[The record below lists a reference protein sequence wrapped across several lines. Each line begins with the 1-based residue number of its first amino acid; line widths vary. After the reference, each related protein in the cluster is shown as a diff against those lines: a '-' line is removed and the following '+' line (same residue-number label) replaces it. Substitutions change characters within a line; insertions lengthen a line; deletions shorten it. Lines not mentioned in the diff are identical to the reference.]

1 MGKLKKTKI
10 IYKGSFM
17 LGEII
22 LLIILVLFNGI
33 FSASELAFLSVNRY
47 KIKEDT
53 KRGRRRVR
61 AKNILKL
68 TEEPSKF
75 LATIQIGIT
84 LAGFLASAFAAE
96 SFAEVIVQ
104 SSLFN
109 GINYSVA
116 KPIVVVIVT
125 IILSYFTL
133 IFGELVPK
141 RLALAYPEKIA
152 YKTVTLIS
160 TLSVIFTPFVWILT
174 KTTNL
179 VSKILGI
186 SNENEEKLTEE
197 EIKKVIATGRE
208 DGAIESGEKKL
219 IFNVFEF
226 NDTPVKKAMTRKNNI
241 VMVDVD
247 ATQREI
253 LNVVKDSKYTRI
265 PVYKNEKNNVIGI
278 INIKSLLL
286 QYSKKSKI
294 DLKEIMYNPTFVMPE
309 EKLDDV
315 FRMMQRTR
323 QAVAIVK
330 KGYEVVGL
338 ISLEDAIEE
347 ILGNIYDEFDEKSD
361 RERQHKNTKEQGN

>member
-1 MGKLKKTKI
+1 
-10 IYKGSFM
+10 M
-17 LGEII
+17 LGEIV
-22 LLIILVLFNGI
+22 LLIVLVLLNGI
-33 FSASELAFLSVNRY
+33 FSASELSFLSVNRY
-47 KIKEDT
+47 KLREDS
-53 KRGRRRVR
+53 KKGKKK
-61 AKNILKL
+61 AKAKKILKL
-68 TEEPSKF
+68 IEEPSKF

-96 SFAEVIVQ
+96 SFAEVIVNT
-104 SSLFN
+104 SLFS
-109 GINYSVA
+109 GVSYSVA
-116 KPIVVVIVT
+116 KPIVVVVVT

-141 RLALAYPEKIA
+141 RLALAYPDKIA

-160 TLSVIFTPFVWILT
+160 TLSMLFTPFVWILT

-179 VSKILGI
+179 VSKLLGI
-186 SNENEEKLTEE
+186 SNESEEKLTEE
-197 EIKKVIATGRE
+197 EIKKVIVTGRE

-226 NDTPVKKAMTRKNNI
+226 NDTPVKKAMTRKSNM
-241 VMVDVD
+241 VMLDID
-247 ATQREI
+247 ASQKEI
-253 LNVVKDSKYTRI
+253 LQTVKSSKYTRI
-265 PVYKNEKNNVIGI
+265 PVYKNEKDNVIGI

-286 QYSKKSKI
+286 QYSQKSKI
-294 DLKEIMYNPTFVMPE
+294 DLMEIMYNPTFVMPE

-315 FRMMQRTR
+315 FRMMQRSR
-323 QAVAIVK
+323 QAIAIVK

-361 RERQHKNTKEQGN
+361 RERQHKNK

>member
-1 MGKLKKTKI
+1 
-10 IYKGSFM
+10 M

-22 LLIILVLFNGI
+22 LLIVLVLLNGI
-33 FSASELAFLSVNRY
+33 FSASELSFLSVNRY
-47 KIKEDT
+47 KLREDS
-53 KRGRRRVR
+53 KKGKKK
-61 AKNILKL
+61 AKAKKILKL
-68 TEEPSKF
+68 IEEPSKF

-96 SFAEVIVQ
+96 SFAEVIVNT
-104 SSLFN
+104 SLFS
-109 GINYSVA
+109 GVSYSVA
-116 KPIVVVIVT
+116 KPIVVVVVT

-141 RLALAYPEKIA
+141 RLALAYPDKIA

-160 TLSVIFTPFVWILT
+160 TLSMLFTPFVWILT

-179 VSKILGI
+179 VSKLLGI
-186 SNENEEKLTEE
+186 SNESEEKLTEE
-197 EIKKVIATGRE
+197 EIKKVIVTGRE

-226 NDTPVKKAMTRKNNI
+226 NDTPVKKAMTRKSNMVMINI
-241 VMVDVD
+241 D
-247 ATQREI
+247 ASQKEI
-253 LNVVKDSKYTRI
+253 LQTVKSSKYTRI
-265 PVYKNEKNNVIGI
+265 PVYKNEKDNVIGI

-286 QYSKKSKI
+286 QYSQKSKI
-294 DLKEIMYNPTFVMPE
+294 DLMEIMYNPTFVMPE

-315 FRMMQRTR
+315 FRMMQRSR
-323 QAVAIVK
+323 QAIAIVK

-361 RERQHKNTKEQGN
+361 RERQHKNK

>member
-1 MGKLKKTKI
+1 
-10 IYKGSFM
+10 M
-17 LGEII
+17 LREII
-22 LLIILVLFNGI
+22 LLIVLVLLNGI
-33 FSASELAFLSVNRY
+33 FSASELSFLSVNRY
-47 KIKEDT
+47 KLREDS
-53 KRGRRRVR
+53 KKGKKK
-61 AKNILKL
+61 AKAKKILKL
-68 TEEPSKF
+68 IEEPSKF

-96 SFAEVIVQ
+96 SFAEVIVNT
-104 SSLFN
+104 SLFS
-109 GINYSVA
+109 GVSYSVA
-116 KPIVVVIVT
+116 KPIVVVVVT

-141 RLALAYPEKIA
+141 RLALAYPDKIA

-160 TLSVIFTPFVWILT
+160 TLSMLFTPFVWILT

-179 VSKILGI
+179 VSKLLGI
-186 SNENEEKLTEE
+186 SNESEEKLTEE
-197 EIKKVIATGRE
+197 EIKKVIVTGRE

-226 NDTPVKKAMTRKNNI
+226 NDTPVKKAMTRKSNM
-241 VMVDVD
+241 VMLDID
-247 ATQREI
+247 ASQKEI
-253 LNVVKDSKYTRI
+253 LQTVKSSKYTRI
-265 PVYKNEKNNVIGI
+265 PVYKNEKDNVIGI

-286 QYSKKSKI
+286 QYSQKSKI
-294 DLKEIMYNPTFVMPE
+294 DLMEIMYNPTFVMPE

-315 FRMMQRTR
+315 FRMMQRSR
-323 QAVAIVK
+323 QAIAIVK

-361 RERQHKNTKEQGN
+361 RERQHKNK

>member
-1 MGKLKKTKI
+1 
-10 IYKGSFM
+10 M
-17 LGEII
+17 LGEVI
-22 LLIILVLFNGI
+22 LLIVLVLLNGI

-47 KIKEDT
+47 TLREDS
-53 KRGRRRVR
+53 KKSKKR
-61 AKNILKL
+61 AKAKKILKL
-68 TEEPSKF
+68 IEEPSKF

-96 SFAEVIVQ
+96 SFAEVIVNT
-104 SSLFN
+104 SLFN
-109 GINYSVA
+109 GVSYSVA
-116 KPIVVVIVT
+116 KPIVVVVVT

-141 RLALAYPEKIA
+141 RLALAYPDKIA

-160 TLSVIFTPFVWILT
+160 TLSMLFTPFVWILT

-186 SNENEEKLTEE
+186 SDESEEKLTEE
-197 EIKKVIATGRE
+197 EIKKVIVTGRE

-226 NDTPVKKAMTRKNNI
+226 NDTPVKKAMTKKNNI
-241 VMVDVD
+241 VMIDID
-247 ATQREI
+247 SSQKEI
-253 LNVVKDSKYTRI
+253 LQVIKNSKYTRI
-265 PVYKNEKNNVIGI
+265 PVYKNEKDNVIGI

-286 QYSKKSKI
+286 QYSQKSKI
-294 DLKEIMYNPTFVMPE
+294 DLMEIMYNPTFVMPE

-315 FRMMQRTR
+315 FRMMQRSR
-323 QAVAIVK
+323 QAIAIVK

-338 ISLEDAIEE
+338 LSLEDAIEE

-361 RERQHKNTKEQGN
+361 RERQNKNK

>member
-1 MGKLKKTKI
+1 
-10 IYKGSFM
+10 M

-22 LLIILVLFNGI
+22 LLIVLVLLNGI
-33 FSASELAFLSVNRY
+33 FSASELSFLSVNRY
-47 KIKEDT
+47 KLREDS
-53 KRGRRRVR
+53 KKGKKK
-61 AKNILKL
+61 AKAKKILKL
-68 TEEPSKF
+68 IEEPSKF

-96 SFAEVIVQ
+96 SFAEVIVNT
-104 SSLFN
+104 SLFS
-109 GINYSVA
+109 GVSYSVA
-116 KPIVVVIVT
+116 KPIVVVVVT

-141 RLALAYPEKIA
+141 RLALAYPDKIA

-160 TLSVIFTPFVWILT
+160 TLSMLFTPFVWILT

-179 VSKILGI
+179 VSKLLGI
-186 SNENEEKLTEE
+186 SNESEEKLTEE
-197 EIKKVIATGRE
+197 EIKKVIVTGRE

-226 NDTPVKKAMTRKNNI
+226 NDTPVKKAMTRKSNMVMINI
-241 VMVDVD
+241 D
-247 ATQREI
+247 ASQKEI
-253 LNVVKDSKYTRI
+253 LQTVKSSKYTRI
-265 PVYKNEKNNVIGI
+265 PVYKNEKDNVIGI

-286 QYSKKSKI
+286 QYSQKSKI
-294 DLKEIMYNPTFVMPE
+294 DLMEIMYNPTFVMPE

-315 FRMMQRTR
+315 FRMMQRSR

-361 RERQHKNTKEQGN
+361 RERQHKNK

>member
-1 MGKLKKTKI
+1 
-10 IYKGSFM
+10 M

-22 LLIILVLFNGI
+22 LLIVLVLLNGI
-33 FSASELAFLSVNRY
+33 FSASELSFLSVNRY
-47 KIKEDT
+47 KLREDS
-53 KRGRRRVR
+53 KKGKKK
-61 AKNILKL
+61 AKAKKILKL
-68 TEEPSKF
+68 IEEPSKF

-96 SFAEVIVQ
+96 SFAEVIVNT
-104 SSLFN
+104 SLFS
-109 GINYSVA
+109 GVSYSVA
-116 KPIVVVIVT
+116 KPIVVVVVT

-141 RLALAYPEKIA
+141 RLALAYPDKIA

-160 TLSVIFTPFVWILT
+160 TLSMLFTPFVWILT

-179 VSKILGI
+179 VSKLLGI
-186 SNENEEKLTEE
+186 SNESEEKLTEE
-197 EIKKVIATGRE
+197 EIKKVIVTGRE

-226 NDTPVKKAMTRKNNI
+226 NDTPVKKAMTRKSNM
-241 VMVDVD
+241 VMIDID
-247 ATQREI
+247 ASQKEI
-253 LNVVKDSKYTRI
+253 LQTVKSSKYTRI
-265 PVYKNEKNNVIGI
+265 PVYKNEKDNVIGI

-286 QYSKKSKI
+286 QYSQKSKI
-294 DLKEIMYNPTFVMPE
+294 DLMEIMYNPTFVMPE

-315 FRMMQRTR
+315 FRMMQRSR
-323 QAVAIVK
+323 QAIAIVK

-361 RERQHKNTKEQGN
+361 RERQHKNK